1 MCELLGMSANV
12 PTDICF
18 SFTGLMQR
26 GGRTGPH
33 RDGWGITFYEGK
45 GFRTFKD
52 PTPSCQSKIAEL
64 VQNYPIKSCAVI
76 SHIRQA
82 NRGGVNLE
90 NTHPFTRE
98 LWGRYWTFAH
108 NGQLTGYQDLPSGR
122 HRPVG
127 QTDSEAAFCWL
138 LDELEKHYPDIPQD
152 MAGVF
157 AFVAKLCDQLRE
169 KGVFNMLLSDGE
181 YVMSYCTN
189 HLYWI
194 TRRAPF
200 GHAAL
205 LDEDVEINFQE
216 ETTPNDVVSVI
227 ATQPLTGNEVWQRM
241 KPGEYNLFHFGEL
254 IDSNVGMLNDIEF
267 VPGRPGDQA
276 PKAPLE

>member
-254 IDSNVGMLNDIEF
+254 IDSNVGILNDIEF
-267 VPGRPGDQA
+267 VPGRPGDQS